1 MPALD
6 PAMMAAPEALARF
19 LETGDEAQ
27 LDGVFSTGDVTI
39 LENFPPHIFHGQ
51 AGLALWRA
59 TMAKHV
65 GAIGDLRHTF
75 GRPQDFGVTGDLIH
89 FTLPT
94 RWSGVRDGAPFKELG
109 GWTFVQVREDDRW
122 RIRSYGWAVVE
133 FAWEA

>member
-19 LETGDEAQ
+19 LETGDEAL
-27 LDGVFSTGDVTI
+27 LDGVFSANDVTI

-51 AGLALWRA
+51 AGLAHWRA
-59 TMAKHV
+59 TMAQHV
-65 GAIGDLRHTF
+65 GAISDLHHSF
-75 GRPQDFGVTGDLIH
+75 GRPQDFGVAGDLVH